1 MSPHGAQAA
10 ESETSPESYDGGGS
24 TGGEGEGGAGEGLG
38 LGTKGGGGAMS
49 PHVHTS
55 PESHDGGGSTGGE
68 SGAGEG
74 LGLGSGSSVGTST
87 SESLSPGNTAFLL
100 GLALLG
106 MLESEPVDDA
116 LLLELPFALP
126 LSVTVLRFKHWPIKH
141 VPILKL
147 CFC

>member
-10 ESETSPESYDGGGS
+10 ESETSPESHDGGGS
-24 TGGEGEGGAGEGLG
+24 TGGEGEG
-38 LGTKGGGGAMS
+38 
-49 PHVHTS
+49 
-55 PESHDGGGSTGGE
+55 
-68 SGAGEG
+68 GAGEG

-100 GLALLG
+100 GLASLG